1 MSGFTVDP
9 AALEEFAGACEG
21 ASGSAAG
28 LDPGAA
34 MAGVPGAVPETATAE
49 QASRLGISLTVSCQ
63 AVGDAFAT
71 LAGNARSNAAGY
83 SGADGRVGASLS
95 GLVGAR

>member
-9 AALEEFAGACEG
+9 AALEEFAAACEG
-21 ASGSAAG
+21 ASGQAAG

-34 MAGVPGAVPETATAE
+34 MATVPAAVPETATAE
-49 QASRLGISLTVSCQ
+49 QAARLGIALTVSCQ
-63 AVGDAFAT
+63 AAGDAFAA

-83 SGADGRVGASLS
+83 LGADGGAESTLS